1 MPYRGFG
8 VRSQRYPVSP
18 AYPAEPSEDPQ
29 HSHEIP
35 VSGSSLPPLT
45 SSWTTRITFFP
56 LDLHSVLQ
64 VHTMTTVVEWGVDV
78 LDSESV

>member
-35 VSGSSLPPLT
+35 VSGSSLAPLT
-45 SSWTTRITFFP
+45 SSRRITSFP
-56 LDLHSVLQ
+56 FDFAQRITGTRNDYSRRVGCGCVGQ
-64 VHTMTTVVEWGVDV
+64 
-78 LDSESV
+78 

>member
-29 HSHEIP
+29 HSHEIHGEWVEP
-35 VSGSSLPPLT
+35 AASDFIMDNPYYILPT
-45 SSWTTRITFFP
+45 
-56 LDLHSVLQ
+56 
-64 VHTMTTVVEWGVDV
+64 
-78 LDSESV
+78 